1 MRRTLTLAGPALA
14 LALALVWLSGALRP
28 LGDWAFGQ
36 QRAVQDALAGAVRAL
51 RGGQPGAWA
60 VLLGVSFSYGF
71 FHALGPGHGK
81 VVIGAYGVAR
91 RVPMGRLAGLALASS
106 LAQAGVAIALV
117 ALGARLLGWTRAEME
132 GLAESAMLPLSLLLV
147 AGLGLWL
154 LWRGARGLTGLG
166 QGTAHH
172 AGHEGGHHHHSL
184 GHEHGQDSDHDHDHD
199 HNHDGGALCGCGHA
213 HGPTPEQVA
222 QVRSLRDGVLVVAA
236 VAMRPCSGALFLLVL
251 TFALGIPLAGVA
263 GALAMGLG
271 TAVLT
276 VVVATAAV
284 WLREGS
290 LAALPGAAL
299 ARAVPVA
306 ELVAGALIAA
316 VSLVLFLRAV

>member
-1 MRRTLTLAGPALA
+1 MRRALMLAGPALV

-28 LGDWAFGQ
+28 LADWAFGQ
-36 QRAVQDALAGAVRAL
+36 QRAVQDGLAGAVRAL

-60 VLLGVSFSYGF
+60 LLLGVSFSYGF
-71 FHALGPGHGK
+71 LHALGPGHGK

-132 GLAESAMLPLSLLLV
+132 GLAEGAMLPLSLALV

-154 LWRGARGLTGLG
+154 LWRGARGLAGRG
-166 QGTAHH
+166 GDAGSGPDH
-172 AGHEGGHHHHSL
+172 APDHGH
-184 GHEHGQDSDHDHDHD
+184 
-199 HNHDGGALCGCGHA
+199 GAGCGCGHA
-213 HGPTPEQVA
+213 HGPTLEEVA

-263 GALAMGLG
+263 GVLVMGLG
-271 TAVLT
+271 TAVVT
-276 VVVATAAV
+276 VAVATASV

-306 ELVAGALIAA
+306 ELVAGAMIAA
-316 VSLVLFLRAV
+316 VSLVLLLRAV

>member
-1 MRRTLTLAGPALA
+1 MRRTLMLAGPALA
-14 LALALVWLSGALRP
+14 LALAAVWLSGALRP
-28 LGDWAFGQ
+28 LGDWALGQ

-60 VLLGVSFSYGF
+60 MLLGVSFAYGF

-106 LAQAGVAIALV
+106 FAQAVVAIALV
-117 ALGARLLGWTRAEME
+117 ALGAWLLGWTRAEME
-132 GLAESAMLPLSLLLV
+132 GLAEGAMLPLSLALV

-154 LWRGARGLTGLG
+154 LWRGARDLTGRG
-166 QGTAHH
+166 GD
-172 AGHEGGHHHHSL
+172 AGRDAPNLAPDHV
-184 GHEHGQDSDHDHDHD
+184 HGA
-199 HNHDGGALCGCGHA
+199 GCGCGHA

-263 GALAMGLG
+263 GVLAMGLG
-271 TAVLT
+271 TAMVT
-276 VVVATAAV
+276 VAVATASV

-316 VSLVLFLRAV
+316 VSLVLFLRVV

>member
-1 MRRTLTLAGPALA
+1 MRRALMLAGPALL

-28 LGDWAFGQ
+28 LADWAFGQ
-36 QRAVQDALAGAVRAL
+36 QRAVQDGLAGAVRAL
-51 RGGQPGAWA
+51 RSGQPGAWGL
-60 VLLGVSFSYGF
+60 LLGVSFSYGF
-71 FHALGPGHGK
+71 LHALGPGHGK

-132 GLAESAMLPLSLLLV
+132 GLAEGAMLPLSLALV

-154 LWRGARGLTGLG
+154 LWRGARGLAGRGLAG
-166 QGTAHH
+166 RDHGHVHDHAHH
-172 AGHEGGHHHHSL
+172 HEAG
-184 GHEHGQDSDHDHDHD
+184 
-199 HNHDGGALCGCGHA
+199 CGCGHA
-213 HGPTPEQVA
+213 HGPTLEEVA
-222 QVRSLRDGVLVVAA
+222 QVRSLRDGMLVVAA

-263 GALAMGLG
+263 GALVMGLG
-271 TAVLT
+271 TAVVT
-276 VVVATAAV
+276 VAVATASA

-290 LAALPGAAL
+290 LAALPGATL
-299 ARAVPVA
+299 VRAVPVV
-306 ELVAGALIAA
+306 ELVAGAMIAA
-316 VSLVLFLRAV
+316 VSLVLLLRAV